1 MKDLVILG
9 STGSIGKNTLEVIEQ
24 FPQEFRVVGLSAH
37 SNIELLEAQIK
48 KHKPKFVA
56 VTDEKSYQTLKNKIT
71 GTQLLFGI
79 EGLKEMVSEPEINMV
94 INGLVGSVGLLPSL
108 TAIEYGKTLALANKE
123 VLVMAGELVT
133 RKVQEKRTQ
142 ILPIDSEHS
151 GIFQCLFSGKKEEVK
166 NLFLTAS
173 GGPFLNRGKKDFDK
187 IKVSDALAHPTWKMG
202 KKITV
207 DSATLMNKALEII
220 EAHWL
225 FNVAPEKI
233 KVVIHPQSIV
243 HSLVEFVDG
252 SIIAQMGPTD
262 MKLPIQYA
270 LFYPERKV
278 ATSNGFNL
286 SSVKNLTFQPPDTEK
301 FPALK
306 LGYEALRLKGTAPA
320 VLNAANEVAVNCFL
334 EEKIPFSR
342 ICSIVEE
349 VLSSHSVI
357 SAPGLDDIL
366 KADLWG
372 REKTLTLIKA

>member
-1 MKDLVILG
+1 MKNLVILG
-9 STGSIGKNTLEVIEQ
+9 STGSIGRNTLEVIEP
-24 FPQEFRVVGLSAH
+24 FPQDFRVWGLSGH
-37 SNIELLEAQIK
+37 SNIELLEAQTL
-48 KHKPKFVA
+48 KFNPEFVT
-56 VTDEKSYQTLKNKIT
+56 VTDEKSYQVLKGKVP
-71 GTQLLFGI
+71 GSKLLFGI
-79 EGLKEMVSEPEINMV
+79 EGLKEMVSQADADMV
-94 INGLVGSVGLLPSL
+94 INGLVGSVGLFPSL
-108 TAIEYGKTLALANKE
+108 TAIENGKTLALANKE

-133 RKVQEKRTQ
+133 QKAQEKKAQ

-173 GGPFLNRGKKDFDK
+173 GGPFLNRDKKDFDE

-207 DSATLMNKALEII
+207 DSATLMNKTLEII

-225 FNVAPEKI
+225 FNMAPEKI

-243 HSLVEFVDG
+243 HSLVEFIDG
-252 SIIAQMGPTD
+252 SIIAQMGATD

-278 ATSNGFNL
+278 ASSNGFNL
-286 SSVKNLTFQPPDTEK
+286 SSVKTLTFQEPDTEK
-301 FPALK
+301 FPAVK
-306 LGYEALRLKGTAPA
+306 LGYQALKLKGTAPA

-342 ICSIVEE
+342 ICPIVEE

-357 SAPGLDDIL
+357 SAPSLDDIL

-372 REKTLTLIKA
+372 REKTLTLIKN

>member
-1 MKDLVILG
+1 MKNLAILG
-9 STGSIGKNTLEVIEQ
+9 STGSIGKNTLEVIEH
-24 FPQEFRVVGLSAH
+24 FPQEFRVWGLSAH
-37 SNIELLEAQIK
+37 SNIELLETQIQ
-48 KHKPKFVA
+48 KHKPKLVTI
-56 VTDEKSYQTLKNKIT
+56 TDEKSYRALKGKISKAK
-71 GTQLLFGI
+71 LLFGI
-79 EGLKEMVSEPEINMV
+79 DGLNEMVSLPEIDLV
-94 INGLVGSVGLLPSL
+94 INGLVGSVGLFPSL
-108 TAIEYGKTLALANKE
+108 TAMENGKTLALANKE
-123 VLVMAGELVT
+123 VLVMAGELIT
-133 RKVQEKRTQ
+133 QKAKDKNAQ

-173 GGPFLNRGKKDFDK
+173 GGPFLNRDKKDFAN
-187 IKVSDALAHPTWKMG
+187 IKVSEALAHPTWKMG

-207 DSATLMNKALEII
+207 DSATLMNKTLEII

-225 FNVAPEKI
+225 FNMAPEKI

-243 HSLVEFVDG
+243 HSLVEFIDG

-270 LFYPERKV
+270 LFYPERKI
-278 ATSNGFNL
+278 ASSNGFNL
-286 SSVKNLTFQPPDTEK
+286 TSVKNLTFQPPDTEK

-320 VLNAANEVAVNCFL
+320 VLNAANEVAVNQFL
-334 EEKIPFSR
+334 AEKISFKQISE
-342 ICSIVEE
+342 IVEE

-366 KADLWG
+366 KADQWG
-372 REKTLTLIKA
+372 REKTLTLIKN

>member
-1 MKDLVILG
+1 MKNLVILG
-9 STGSIGKNTLEVIEQ
+9 STGSIGKNTLEVIEH
-24 FPQEFRVVGLSAH
+24 FPQEFRVLGLSAH
-37 SNIELLEAQIK
+37 SNIELLEAQLK
-48 KHKPKFVA
+48 KHKPKFA
-56 VTDEKSYQTLKNKIT
+56 TITDEKSYRALKGKIT

-79 EGLKEMVSEPEINMV
+79 EGLKEMVSEPEVDMV
-94 INGLVGSVGLLPSL
+94 INGLVGSVGLWPSL
-108 TAIEYGKTLALANKE
+108 TAIENGKTLAIANKE

-133 RKVQEKRTQ
+133 QRAQEKQAR

-173 GGPFLNRGKKDFDK
+173 GGPFLNRDKKDFDQ

-207 DSATLMNKALEII
+207 DSATLMNKTLEII

-225 FNVAPEKI
+225 FNMAPEKI

-243 HSLVEFVDG
+243 HSLVEFIDG

-270 LFYPERKV
+270 LFYPERKF
-278 ATSNGFNL
+278 ATSNGFSLTN
-286 SSVKNLTFQPPDTEK
+286 VKNLTFQEPDTEK

-306 LGYEALRLKGTAPA
+306 LGCQALKLKGTAPA

-366 KADLWG
+366 KADFWA
-372 REKTLTLIKA
+372 REKTLTLLKN

>member
-1 MKDLVILG
+1 
-9 STGSIGKNTLEVIEQ
+9 
-24 FPQEFRVVGLSAH
+24 
-37 SNIELLEAQIK
+37 
-48 KHKPKFVA
+48 
-56 VTDEKSYQTLKNKIT
+56 
-71 GTQLLFGI
+71 
-79 EGLKEMVSEPEINMV
+79 
-94 INGLVGSVGLLPSL
+94 
-108 TAIEYGKTLALANKE
+108 
-123 VLVMAGELVT
+123 MAGELIT
-133 RKVQEKRTQ
+133 QKAKDKNAQ

-173 GGPFLNRGKKDFDK
+173 GGPFLNRDKKDFAN
-187 IKVSDALAHPTWKMG
+187 IKVSEALAHPTWKMG

-207 DSATLMNKALEII
+207 DSATLMNKTLEII

-225 FNVAPEKI
+225 FNMAPEKI

-243 HSLVEFVDG
+243 HSLVEFIDG

-270 LFYPERKV
+270 LFYPERKI
-278 ATSNGFNL
+278 ASSNGFNL
-286 SSVKNLTFQPPDTEK
+286 TSVKNLTFQPPDTEK

-320 VLNAANEVAVNCFL
+320 VLNAANEVAVNQFL
-334 EEKIPFSR
+334 AEKISFKQISE
-342 ICSIVEE
+342 IVEE

-366 KADLWG
+366 KADQWG
-372 REKTLTLIKA
+372 REKTLTLIKN

>member
-1 MKDLVILG
+1 MKNLVILG
-9 STGSIGKNTLEVIEQ
+9 STGSIGKNTLEVIEH
-24 FPQEFRVVGLSAH
+24 FPQEFMVVGLSAH
-37 SNIELLEAQIK
+37 SNIELLEAQIQ
-48 KHKPKFVA
+48 KHKPQFVTI
-56 VTDEKSYQTLKNKIT
+56 TDEKSYRALKEKSPNCKI
-71 GTQLLFGI
+71 LFGI
-79 EGLKEMVSEPEINMV
+79 EGLQEMVSESEVDLV

-108 TAIEYGKTLALANKE
+108 AAIENGKTLALANKE

-133 RKVQEKRTQ
+133 QKAQEKKAQ

-173 GGPFLNRGKKDFDK
+173 GGPFLNRDKKDFDK

-207 DSATLMNKALEII
+207 DSATLMNKTLEII

-225 FNVAPEKI
+225 FNMAPEKI

-243 HSLVEFVDG
+243 HSLVEFIDG

-286 SSVKNLTFQPPDTEK
+286 TSVKNLTFQPPDTEK

-306 LGYEALRLKGTAPA
+306 LGYQALKFKGTAPA

-334 EEKIPFSR
+334 EEKISFKQIS
-342 ICSIVEE
+342 SIVEE
-349 VLSSHSVI
+349 VLSFHSVI

-372 REKTLTLIKA
+372 REKTLTLLKN

>member
-1 MKDLVILG
+1 MKNLVILG
-9 STGSIGKNTLEVIEQ
+9 STGSIGKNTLEVIEH
-24 FPQEFRVVGLSAH
+24 FPQEFRVMGLSAH
-37 SNIELLEAQIK
+37 SNIQLLEAQIQ
-48 KHKPKFVA
+48 KHKPKFVTI
-56 VTDEKSYQTLKNKIT
+56 TDEKRYQALKGNVSNSK
-71 GTQLLFGI
+71 LLFGI
-79 EGLKEMVSEPEINMV
+79 DGLNEMVSQAEVDMV

-108 TAIEYGKTLALANKE
+108 TAIENGKTLALANKE

-133 RKVQEKRTQ
+133 HKAQERQVQ

-151 GIFQCLFSGKKEEVK
+151 GIFQCLFSGKREEVK

-173 GGPFLNRGKKDFDK
+173 GGPFLNRDKKDFDK
-187 IKVSDALAHPTWKMG
+187 IKVQEALAHPTWKMG

-207 DSATLMNKALEII
+207 DSATLMNKTLEII

-225 FNVAPEKI
+225 FNMAPEKI

-243 HSLVEFVDG
+243 HSLVEFIDG

-278 ATSNGFNL
+278 ASSNGFNL
-286 SSVKNLTFQPPDTEK
+286 TSVQSLTFLPPDMEK

-320 VLNAANEVAVNCFL
+320 VLNAANEVAVNQFL
-334 EEKIPFSR
+334 EEKIFFSR
-342 ICSIVEE
+342 ICPIVEE

-366 KADLWG
+366 KADQWG
-372 REKTLTLIKA
+372 REKTLTLIKN

>member
-1 MKDLVILG
+1 MKNLVILG
-9 STGSIGKNTLEVIEQ
+9 STGSIGKNTLEVIEH
-24 FPQEFRVVGLSAH
+24 FSQEFSVMGLSAH
-37 SNIELLEAQIK
+37 SNMELLESQIQ
-48 KHKPKFVA
+48 KHKPKFVTI
-56 VTDEKSYQTLKNKIT
+56 TDEKSYQALKGNVSNSK
-71 GTQLLFGI
+71 LLFGI
-79 EGLKEMVSEPEINMV
+79 DGLNEMVSQAEVDMV

-108 TAIEYGKTLALANKE
+108 TAIANGKTLALANKE

-133 RKVQEKRTQ
+133 QKAKEKNAQ

-166 NLFLTAS
+166 NIFLTAS
-173 GGPFLNRGKKDFDK
+173 GGPFLTWDKKDFDK

-207 DSATLMNKALEII
+207 DSATLMNKTLEII

-225 FNVAPEKI
+225 FNMAPEKI

-243 HSLVEFVDG
+243 HSLVEFIDG

-270 LFYPERKV
+270 LFYPERKI
-278 ATSNGFNL
+278 ASSNGFNL
-286 SSVKNLTFQPPDTEK
+286 SSVKNLTFQEPDIEK
-301 FPALK
+301 FPAVK
-306 LGYEALRLKGTAPA
+306 LGYQALKLKGTAPA

-334 EEKIPFSR
+334 EERIPFSR
-342 ICSIVEE
+342 ICPIVEK

-366 KADLWG
+366 KADQWG
-372 REKTLTLIKA
+372 REKTLTLIKK

>member
-1 MKDLVILG
+1 MKNLVILG
-9 STGSIGKNTLEVIEQ
+9 STGSIGKNTLEVIEH
-24 FPQEFRVVGLSAH
+24 FPEEFRVMGLSAH
-37 SNIELLEAQIK
+37 SNIELLAAQIQ
-48 KHKPKFVA
+48 KHKPKYVTI
-56 VTDEKSYQTLKNKIT
+56 TDEKNYQVLKGKIASSK
-71 GTQLLFGI
+71 LLFGI
-79 EGLKEMVSEPEINMV
+79 EGLKEMVSQDDADMV
-94 INGLVGSVGLLPSL
+94 INGLVGSVGLFPSL
-108 TAIEYGKTLALANKE
+108 AAIEKGKTLAIANKE

-133 RKVQEKRTQ
+133 QKAKEKKVK
-142 ILPIDSEHS
+142 ILPIDSEHC

-173 GGPFLNRGKKDFDK
+173 GGPFLNRDKKDFDK

-207 DSATLMNKALEII
+207 DSATLMNKTLEII

-225 FNVAPEKI
+225 FNMAPEKI

-243 HSLVEFVDG
+243 HSLVEFIDG

-278 ATSNGFNL
+278 ASSNGFNL
-286 SSVKNLTFQPPDTEK
+286 TSLQSLTFLPPDMEK

-320 VLNAANEVAVNCFL
+320 VLNAANEVAVNQFL
-334 EEKIPFSR
+334 AEKISFSR
-342 ICSIVEE
+342 ICPIVEE

-366 KADLWG
+366 KADQWG
-372 REKTLTLIKA
+372 REKTLTLIKN